1 MIGNSQQTDGV
12 FGGIH
17 EKKPLKKP
25 LNECTLKEKYEPSQN
40 KNQEKMAFRKGDVFG
55 VHYLKVFIPNE
66 YLLYVGS
73 TTQHGVPS

>member
-12 FGGIH
+12 LGGIH
-17 EKKPLKKP
+17 EKKP

-40 KNQEKMAFRKGDVFG
+40 KNQEKIAFRKGDVFG

-73 TTQHGVPS
+73 TTQHGVAS